1 LCGFGGLTGVF
12 PFWGR
17 IMLREACR
25 RGFDEVVGKLALTTA
40 GAKAR
45 IHAKALIRSAKALR
59 HPESNPPKIKP
70 PKIKFSREP
79 FPLCDGK
86 PRKWVEVVDTGAKPN
101 SPAFRRSCWLK
112 SVDVQGLVLE
122 RLHVFSLE
130 AFRAIHQVELHG
142 LAFLQAAESV

>member
-1 LCGFGGLTGVF
+1 MGHGSNNYFAVKLKGLRGIVWFGGLTGVF
-12 PFWGR
+12 PFWDR

-79 FPLCDGK
+79 FPRRDGK

-101 SPAFRRSCWLK
+101 SPAFRRGCSDRSPWT
-112 SVDVQGLVLE
+112 
-122 RLHVFSLE
+122 
-130 AFRAIHQVELHG
+130 FRARFRAPARFQPG
-142 LAFLQAAESV
+142 SP

>member
-1 LCGFGGLTGVF
+1 
-12 PFWGR
+12 
-17 IMLREACR
+17 MLREACR

-101 SPAFRRSCWLK
+101 SPAFRRSCWLN
-112 SVDVQGLVLE
+112 SVDVKG
-122 RLHVFSLE
+122 S
-130 AFRAIHQVELHG
+130 A
-142 LAFLQAAESV
+142 

>member
-1 LCGFGGLTGVF
+1 MCGFGGLTGVF
-12 PFWGR
+12 PFWDR

-79 FPLCDGK
+79 SPLRDGK

-101 SPAFRRSCWLK
+101 SPAFRRGCS
-112 SVDVQGLVLE
+112 G
-122 RLHVFSLE
+122 
-130 AFRAIHQVELHG
+130 
-142 LAFLQAAESV
+142 